1 MKKTI
6 CIILAALMLGGVVGY
21 AASSKQPFA
30 DVPIGSWYE
39 KAVAWAYECG
49 VTNGVDDTHFEP
61 NRPITRA
68 EMVTMLWRLHGSPD
82 VGSVPVPS
90 GTETIYEAPPSYLG
104 RLYIERNG
112 FEPMSVGVYNGMGQG
127 IVDRKDSA
135 CHYVKND
142 TIYIGDH
149 YSDGFWIIASRQ
161 LGERCYLVRPSGTT
175 EVYELRLIDRNG
187 TNKRSDLVNC
197 DGVSV
202 WDLDY
207 DLVLATCNDS
217 EGISVTLAFWD
228 CVEVVPPKEVTP

>member
-1 MKKTI
+1 MKKPI
-6 CIILAALMLGGVVGY
+6 AIILAALMLGGVVGY
-21 AASSKQPFA
+21 AASSAQPFA
-30 DVPIGSWYE
+30 DVPIGAWYE

-49 VTNGVDDTHFEP
+49 ITNGVDDTHFEP

-135 CHYVKND
+135 CHYIKNN

-149 YSDGFWIIASRQ
+149 YSDGFWIIASKQ

-202 WDLDY
+202 WDLEY

-217 EGISVTLAFWD
+217 EGFSVTLAFWD
-228 CVEVVPPKEVTP
+228 CIEVVPPKEVTP